1 MARRIINERLRDEIS
16 RAEGGEVEKQ
26 ILKEL
31 LELEIASENL
41 DIDDYKKLVSKHI
54 K

>member
-1 MARRIINERLRDEIS
+1 MVRKIINERLRKEIS
-16 RAEGGEVEKQ
+16 HAEGGEVEKQ

-31 LELEIASENL
+31 LELEILSQ
-41 DIDDYKKLVSKHI
+41 DVGVDDYKKIISKHL